1 MNTPETTLTPK
12 CAGAYRILHT
22 ADWHLGKQLMDQERH
37 ADHQRF
43 LEHFLSVVKEH
54 FVDAVVIAGDVFD
67 GVNPPAKSEEL
78 YYSTLATLHSLGIA
92 AVIVSGNH
100 DSPTML
106 KSASTIIGKLGHHI
120 ITDVP
125 ITEDGY
131 APHIVFLPDSES
143 PRIAIA
149 AVPYMREGDLRKV
162 ELDEDASIVRD
173 RVRSGWRDLYSAAA
187 NTIASLAPDI
197 PAIAT
202 GHLTVTGGET
212 NKDTEREIRIGGV
225 GDVDLNAFPDR
236 FGYVAL
242 GHLHRPQSFPRGAEN
257 GGYIRYSGSP
267 IALGFSEGSHQ
278 KAFQII
284 DVEPIGTLKF
294 STLPITGNRCL
305 LQLRGTIQELEA
317 QIEALDQPRSDE
329 LQPWVELVLTSD
341 ETFQSADSLS
351 ASLKKLVTA
360 KGYAPVGGVQ
370 RDLPDG
376 AVSSSAERTTD
387 ELLSELDI
395 IRENEYD
402 TIEHL
407 MERLM
412 PRSDNPAEFD
422 ALLTLLRT
430 DILEPRSNG

>member
-1 MNTPETTLTPK
+1 MNTTETTFTPK

-54 FVDAVVIAGDVFD
+54 SVDAVVIAGDIFD

-106 KSASTIIGKLGHHI
+106 KSAATIIGKLGHHI

-131 APHIVFLPDSES
+131 APHIVLLPNSES

-162 ELDEDASIVRD
+162 ELNEEINLVRD
-173 RVRSGWRDLYSAAA
+173 KVRTGWRDLYSTAA
-187 NTIASLAPDI
+187 NAITTLAPNI

-225 GDVDLNAFPDR
+225 GDVDLTAFPDR

-242 GHLHRPQSFPRGAEN
+242 GHLHRPQCFPRGAEN
-257 GGYIRYSGSP
+257 GGHIRYSGSP

-278 KAFQII
+278 KAFQMI
-284 DVEPIGTLKF
+284 DVEPNGTLKF
-294 STLPITGNRCL
+294 GSLPIDGNRRL

-317 QIEALDQPRSDE
+317 QIEALPQPAE
-329 LQPWVELVLTSD
+329 GALQPWVELVLTSD

-370 RDLPDG
+370 RDLPD
-376 AVSSSAERTTD
+376 SAIASTGERTTD

-395 IRENEYD
+395 IRENEYG

-407 MERLM
+407 MLRLM
-412 PRSDNPAEFD
+412 PQSDNPAEFD

-430 DILEPRSNG
+430 DILEPRRNG

>member
-1 MNTPETTLTPK
+1 MNTLEPQLTPK

-43 LEHFLSVVKEH
+43 LEHFLTAVQDH
-54 FVDAVVIAGDVFD
+54 AVDAIIISGDVFD

-78 YYSTLATLHSLGIA
+78 YYTMLARLHSLGIA

-125 ITEDGY
+125 TGEDGPT
-131 APHIVFLPDSES
+131 PHIVLLPNSVT

-149 AVPYMREGDLRKV
+149 AVPYVREGDLRKV
-162 ELDEDASIVRD
+162 ELDEDINVIRE
-173 RVRSGWRDLYSAAA
+173 RVRTGWRDLYTAASNA
-187 NTIASLAPDI
+187 VNSLAPNI

-212 NKDTEREIRIGGV
+212 NKDTERDIRIGGV

-242 GHLHRPQSFPRGAEN
+242 GHLHRPQSFPKGAEN
-257 GGYIRYSGSP
+257 GGHIRYSGSP
-267 IALGFSEGSHQ
+267 IALGFSEGSHK

-284 DVEPIGTLKF
+284 DVESSGTLTI
-294 STLPITGNRCL
+294 STLPIEGNRRL
-305 LQLRGTIQELEA
+305 IQLRGTIQELEA
-317 QIEALDQPRSDE
+317 QIEDLTQPAEGE

-351 ASLKKLVTA
+351 ASLKKLVMA

-376 AVSSSAERTTD
+376 AVSPTAERTTD

-395 IRENEYD
+395 IRENEYG

-407 MERLM
+407 MQRLM
-412 PRSDNPAEFD
+412 PRSDNSAEFD

>member
-1 MNTPETTLTPK
+1 MNTNETRLTPK

-43 LEHFLSVVKEH
+43 LECFLSTVAEQSI
-54 FVDAVVIAGDVFD
+54 DAVIISGDVFD

-78 YYSTLATLHSLGIA
+78 YYTTLAALHGIGVA

-106 KSASTIIGKLGHHI
+106 RSASTIIGKLGHHI

-125 ITEDGY
+125 ESGT
-131 APHIVFLPDSES
+131 PHIVLLPNADT
-143 PRIAIA
+143 PRVAIA
-149 AVPYMREGDLRKV
+149 AIPYMREGDLRKV
-162 ELDEDASIVRD
+162 ELNEALDDVRE
-173 RVRSGWRDLYSAAA
+173 RVRTGWRDLYAAA
-187 NTIASLAPDI
+187 SNALTNLAPNI

-225 GDVDLNAFPDR
+225 GDVDLNVFPDR

-242 GHLHRPQSFPRGAEN
+242 GHLHRPQSFPKGAEN
-257 GGYIRYSGSP
+257 GGHIRYSGSP
-267 IALGFSEGSHQ
+267 IALGFSEGSHK

-284 DVEPIGTLKF
+284 DVEPAETL
-294 STLPITGNRCL
+294 SIHTLPIIGNRRL
-305 LQLRGTIQELEA
+305 IQ
-317 QIEALDQPRSDE
+317 
-329 LQPWVELVLTSD
+329 LQPWIELVLTSD

-376 AVSSSAERTTD
+376 SISSTAERTTD

-395 IRENEYD
+395 IRENEYG

-407 MERLM
+407 MQRLM
-412 PRSDNPAEFD
+412 PRDDNPAEFD

-430 DILEPRSNG
+430 DILEPSGNG

>member
-1 MNTPETTLTPK
+1 MNILEPKLTPK

-43 LEHFLSVVKEH
+43 LEHFLTAVQDH
-54 FVDAVVIAGDVFD
+54 AVDAIIISGDVFD

-78 YYSTLATLHSLGIA
+78 YYTMLARLHSLGIA

-125 ITEDGY
+125 TGEDGPT
-131 APHIVFLPDSES
+131 PHIVLLPNSVT

-162 ELDEDASIVRD
+162 ELDEDINVIRE
-173 RVRSGWRDLYSAAA
+173 RVRTGWRDLYTAASNA
-187 NTIASLAPDI
+187 VNSLAPNI

-212 NKDTEREIRIGGV
+212 NKDTERDIRIGGV

-242 GHLHRPQSFPRGAEN
+242 GHLHRPQSFPKGAEN
-257 GGYIRYSGSP
+257 GGHIRYSGSP
-267 IALGFSEGSHQ
+267 IALGFSEGSHK

-284 DVEPIGTLKF
+284 DVESSGTLTI
-294 STLPITGNRCL
+294 STLPIEGNRRL
-305 LQLRGTIQELEA
+305 IQLRGTIQELEA
-317 QIEALDQPRSDE
+317 QIEDLTQPAEGE

-351 ASLKKLVTA
+351 ASLKKLVMA

-376 AVSSSAERTTD
+376 AVSPTAERTTD

-395 IRENEYD
+395 IRENEYG

-407 MERLM
+407 MQRLM

>member
-1 MNTPETTLTPK
+1 MNTNETRLPPK
-12 CAGAYRILHT
+12 SAGAYRILHT

-43 LEHFLSVVKEH
+43 LECFLSTVAEQSI
-54 FVDAVVIAGDVFD
+54 DAVIISGDVFD

-78 YYSTLATLHSLGIA
+78 YYTTLAALHGIGVA

-106 KSASTIIGKLGHHI
+106 RSASTIIGKLGHHI

-125 ITEDGY
+125 ETGT
-131 APHIVFLPDSES
+131 PHIVLLPNATA
-143 PRIAIA
+143 PQVAIA
-149 AVPYMREGDLRKV
+149 AIPYMREGDLRKV
-162 ELDEDASIVRD
+162 ELNEALDDVRE
-173 RVRSGWRDLYSAAA
+173 RVRTGWRDLYAAA
-187 NTIASLAPDI
+187 SNALTNLAPNI

-242 GHLHRPQSFPRGAEN
+242 GHLHRPQSFPKGAEN
-257 GGYIRYSGSP
+257 GGHIRYSGSP
-267 IALGFSEGSHQ
+267 IALGFSEGSHK

-284 DVEPIGTLKF
+284 DVEPAETL
-294 STLPITGNRCL
+294 SIHTLPIIGNRRL
-305 LQLRGTIQELEA
+305 IQLRGTIQELET
-317 QIEALDQPRSDE
+317 QIEELAQPIEGE
-329 LQPWVELVLTSD
+329 LQPWIELVLTSD

-376 AVSSSAERTTD
+376 AIASTAERTTD

-395 IRENEYD
+395 IRENEYG

-407 MERLM
+407 MQRLM
-412 PRSDNPAEFD
+412 PRDDNPAEFD

-430 DILEPRSNG
+430 DILEPRRNG

>member
-1 MNTPETTLTPK
+1 MNTNETLLPPK
-12 CAGAYRILHT
+12 SAGAYRILHT

-43 LEHFLSVVKEH
+43 LECFLSTVAEQSI
-54 FVDAVVIAGDVFD
+54 DAVIISGDVFD

-78 YYSTLATLHSLGIA
+78 YYTTLAALHGIGVS

-106 KSASTIIGKLGHHI
+106 RSASTIIGKLGHHI

-125 ITEDGY
+125 ETGT
-131 APHIVFLPDSES
+131 PHIVLLPNADAPS
-143 PRIAIA
+143 IAIA
-149 AVPYMREGDLRKV
+149 AIPYMREGDLRKV
-162 ELDEDASIVRD
+162 ELNEALDDVRE
-173 RVRSGWRDLYSAAA
+173 RVRTGWRDLYAAAA
-187 NTIASLAPDI
+187 NALTNLAPNI

-225 GDVDLNAFPDR
+225 GDVDLSAFPDR
-236 FGYVAL
+236 FAYVAL
-242 GHLHRPQSFPRGAEN
+242 GHLHRPQSFPKGAGN
-257 GGYIRYSGSP
+257 GGHIRYSGSP
-267 IALGFSEGSHQ
+267 IALGFSEGNHQ

-284 DVEPIGTLKF
+284 DVEPAGTLTIH
-294 STLPITGNRCL
+294 SLPISGNRRL
-305 LQLRGTIQELEA
+305 IQLRGTIQELET
-317 QIEALDQPRSDE
+317 QIETLVLPTDDE
-329 LQPWVELVLTSD
+329 LQPWVELVLTSN

-376 AVSSSAERTTD
+376 AVTTGSDRTTD

-395 IRENEYD
+395 IRENEYG

-407 MERLM
+407 MQRLM
-412 PRSDNPAEFD
+412 PRDDNPAEFD

-430 DILEPRSNG
+430 DILEPRRNG

>member
-1 MNTPETTLTPK
+1 MNTLEPQLTPK
-12 CAGAYRILHT
+12 ADGVYRILHT

-37 ADHQRF
+37 IDHQRF
-43 LEHFLSVVKEH
+43 LEHFVSAVTDH
-54 FVDAVVIAGDVFD
+54 GVDAVIISGDIFD

-78 YYSTLATLHSLGIA
+78 YYTTLAALHSLGVST
-92 AVIVSGNH
+92 VITSGNH

-106 KSASTIIGKLGHHI
+106 RSASTIIGKLGHHI

-125 ITEDGY
+125 ETGIPHVILLPNSN
-131 APHIVFLPDSES
+131 APRV
-143 PRIAIA
+143 AIA
-149 AVPYMREGDLRKV
+149 AIPYMREGDLRKV
-162 ELDEDASIVRD
+162 ELDEDITVTRE
-173 RVRSGWRDLYSAAA
+173 RVRAGWRDLYAAAA
-187 NTIASLAPDI
+187 NAVASVAPDNI

-225 GDVDLNAFPDR
+225 GDVDLAAFPDR

-242 GHLHRPQSFPRGAEN
+242 GHLHRPQSFPKGAAH
-257 GGYIRYSGSP
+257 GGHIRYSGSP

-284 DVEPIGTLKF
+284 DIDASGALTIGTL
-294 STLPITGNRCL
+294 PILGNRRL
-305 LQLRGTIQELEA
+305 VQLRGTIQQLE
-317 QIEALDQPRSDE
+317 QKIDALDVPSDDE
-329 LQPWVELVLTSD
+329 LQLWVALVLTSD
-341 ETFQSADSLS
+341 ETFQSSDILS

-370 RDLPDG
+370 RDIPDG
-376 AVSSSAERTTD
+376 LGTAVTERTTD

-395 IRENEYD
+395 IRENGYG

-412 PRSDNPAEFD
+412 PRSDNPSEFD
-422 ALLTLLRT
+422 ALMTLLRT
-430 DILEPRSNG
+430 DILDARRNG

>member
-1 MNTPETTLTPK
+1 MNTNETLLPPK
-12 CAGAYRILHT
+12 SAGAYRILHT

-43 LEHFLSVVKEH
+43 LECFLSTVAEQYI
-54 FVDAVVIAGDVFD
+54 DAVIISGDIFD

-78 YYSTLATLHSLGIA
+78 YYTTLAALHGIGVP

-106 KSASTIIGKLGHHI
+106 RSASTIIAKLGHHI

-125 ITEDGY
+125 ETGT
-131 APHIVFLPDSES
+131 PHIVLLPSSDV
-143 PRIAIA
+143 PRVAIA
-149 AVPYMREGDLRKV
+149 AIPYMREGDLRKV
-162 ELDEDASIVRD
+162 ELNEALDDVRE
-173 RVRSGWRDLYSAAA
+173 RVRNGWRDLYAAA
-187 NTIASLAPDI
+187 SNAVSNLAPNI

-225 GDVDLNAFPDR
+225 GDVDLAAFPDR

-242 GHLHRPQSFPRGAEN
+242 GHLHRPQSFPKGAEN
-257 GGYIRYSGSP
+257 GGHIRYSGSP
-267 IALGFSEGSHQ
+267 IALGFSEGNHQ

-284 DVEPIGTLKF
+284 DIEASGNLAMH
-294 STLPITGNRCL
+294 TLPIIGNRRL
-305 LQLRGTIQELEA
+305 LQLRGTIQELET
-317 QIEALDQPRSDE
+317 QIEELAQPVEGE

-351 ASLKKLVTA
+351 ASLKKLVTG

-376 AVSSSAERTTD
+376 AISSTAERTTD

-395 IRENEYD
+395 IRENEYG

-407 MERLM
+407 MQRLM
-412 PRSDNPAEFD
+412 PRNDNPAEFD
-422 ALLTLLRT
+422 ALLALLRT

>member
-1 MNTPETTLTPK
+1 MNTTETTPTQK
-12 CAGAYRILHT
+12 NTGTYRILHT

-43 LEHFLSVVKEH
+43 LDLFLSVVKDQA
-54 FVDAVVIAGDVFD
+54 VDAVIVSGDIFD

-78 YYSTLATLHSLGIA
+78 YYTMLASLHSLGIS

-106 KSASTIIGKLGHHI
+106 RSASTIIGKLGHHI
-120 ITDVP
+120 ITELP
-125 ITEDGY
+125 SGENGPT
-131 APHIVFLPDSES
+131 PHIVLLPNADT
-143 PRIAIA
+143 PRVAIA
-149 AVPYMREGDLRKV
+149 AIPYMREGDLRKV
-162 ELDEDASIVRD
+162 ELDEDINVIRE
-173 RVRSGWRDLYSAAA
+173 RVRTGWRDLYTAASNA
-187 NTIASLAPDI
+187 VTSLAPNI

-225 GDVDLNAFPDR
+225 GDVDLTAFPER

-242 GHLHRPQSFPRGAEN
+242 GHLHRPQSFPKGAGN
-257 GGYIRYSGSP
+257 VGHIRYAGSP
-267 IALGFSEGSHQ
+267 IALGFSEGSHK

-284 DVEPIGTLKF
+284 DVEPAGTLKI
-294 STLPITGNRCL
+294 STLPIEGNRRL
-305 LQLRGTIQELEA
+305 IQLRGTIQELEV
-317 QIEALDQPRSDE
+317 QIEELTQPADNE
-329 LQPWVELVLTSD
+329 LQPWVELVLTGD

-370 RDLPDG
+370 RDIPDG
-376 AVSSSAERTTD
+376 GIASATQRTTD

-395 IRENEYD
+395 IRENEYG

-407 MERLM
+407 MQRLM

-430 DILEPRSNG
+430 DILEQRSNG